1 MSNVPRWAVLATACA
16 AALTAVA
23 GCSSDSSKNDDGKRA
38 ESAKGSSAAP
48 SGSSADPSANS
59 SSDPSANSSANPSS
73 SAASGDAPSGSP
85 RTGSP
90 PTGSASA
97 GSAPARSAPAGSP
110 PPPSGSIPV
119 GPGPQPSYAVQQQP
133 AAGSCH
139 YRFTPAKEPL
149 PDPAC
154 TPGATNPKVTRATL
168 KTTICRSG
176 YTAGIRPPAS
186 VTSRQKT
193 ANAAAYGY
201 KGSLRDAEY
210 DHLIGLQLGGDP
222 NDPRNLWVEPPSPG
236 RKEGKGAGDPKDVVE
251 SRLKDAVCSGKAD
264 LVKVQQAV
272 ARDWTTALDVLGVP
286 GKPAKPAKPAKG
298 ATTSAPDG
306 GG

>member
-1 MSNVPRWAVLATACA
+1 MLATACA

-23 GCSSDSSKNDDGKRA
+23 GCSSDSSKNDDDKQ
-38 ESAKGSSAAP
+38 AKGAAGASATP
-48 SGSSADPSANS
+48 SGSSAGSSAN
-59 SSDPSANSSANPSS
+59 PSANSSANPSGS
-73 SAASGDAPSGSP
+73 SAASGGAPSGTP

-90 PTGSASA
+90 PARSAPAGSAPA

-110 PPPSGSIPV
+110 PPAPPSGSIPV

-154 TPGATNPKVTRATL
+154 TPGATNPKVTQATL

-176 YTAGIRPPAS
+176 YTAGIRPPTS

-201 KGSLRDAEY
+201 KGPLGDAEY
-210 DHLIGLQLGGDP
+210 SHLIGLQLGGDP
-222 NDPRNLWVEPPSPG
+222 NDARNLWVVPPSPA
-236 RKEGKGAGDPKDVVE
+236 RKEAKGPGNAKDVVE
-251 SRLKDAVCSGKAD
+251 TQLKNAVCSGKAD
-264 LVKVQQAV
+264 LVKAQQAV

-286 GKPAKPAKPAKG
+286 GKAAKG
-298 ATTSAPDG
+298 GTASLSDEDG
-306 GG
+306 

>member
-1 MSNVPRWAVLATACA
+1 MPNVPRWAVLATACA

-23 GCSSDSSKNDDGKRA
+23 GCSSDSSKNDDGKQ
-38 ESAKGSSAAP
+38 AKGATGASAAP
-48 SGSSADPSANS
+48 SGPSAGSSAN
-59 SSDPSANSSANPSS
+59 PSANSSANPSAS
-73 SAASGDAPSGSP
+73 SAASGGAPSGTP

-90 PTGSASA
+90 PAGSAPA

-110 PPPSGSIPV
+110 PPAPPSGSIPV

-154 TPGATNPKVTRATL
+154 TPGATNPKVTPATL

-176 YTAGIRPPAS
+176 YTAGIRPPTS

-201 KGSLRDAEY
+201 KGPLGDAEY
-210 DHLIGLQLGGDP
+210 THLIGLQLGGDP
-222 NDPRNLWVEPPSPG
+222 NDSRNLWVVPPSPG
-236 RKEGKGAGDPKDVVE
+236 RKEVKGAGNPKDVVE

-264 LVKVQQAV
+264 LVKAQQAV

-286 GKPAKPAKPAKG
+286 GKPAKG
-298 ATTSAPDG
+298 GTTSLPDDDG
-306 GG
+306 